1 MNKSII
7 YIVGGT
13 VLVGGA
19 YLFLKNKKAKDLSK
33 LAELG
38 GTTSGGTTSGGTTSS
53 GTTSGGTTSG
63 GTTSGGTTSSG
74 TTSGGTTSGGVFL
87 PSDKDM
93 KLIDA
98 TVLMGKIK
106 DLKAQMQNPKPFVG
120 QKLRSGV
127 STLQS
132 SYLPSD
138 YSFEYTNYLNVQK
151 SIPIQIEKLLTDLD
165 NLDYALD
172 SNNNLVKLDPNR
184 NKEWIRVQKL
194 YLSLV
199 NLSGT
204 ALFFRQSE
212 VLELAKYGYKIDPIT
227 KKLVKI

>member
-1 MNKSII
+1 MNKSVT
-7 YIVGGT
+7 YIVGAT

-33 LAELG
+33 LTELG
-38 GTTSGGTTSGGTTSS
+38 GTTTGGATTGGTTSS
-53 GTTSGGTTSG
+53 TTTSTGTITQNNE
-63 GTTSGGTTSSG
+63 
-74 TTSGGTTSGGVFL
+74 VFL

-98 TVLMGKIK
+98 TVLVGKIK
-106 DLKAQMQNPKPFVG
+106 ALRVAIKKPFVG
-120 QKLRSGV
+120 TKFKDSINQNENR
-127 STLQS
+127 
-132 SYLPSD
+132 PSD
-138 YSFEYTNYLNVQK
+138 WTFEYTQYRNGQSLMPKQIESYLNA
-151 SIPIQIEKLLTDLD
+151 LDDLD
-165 NLDYALD
+165 YSLDAND
-172 SNNNLVKLDPNR
+172 NLVKLDPNR
-184 NKEWIRVQKL
+184 NKEWIKIQKL

-204 ALFFRQSE
+204 ALFFRQQE